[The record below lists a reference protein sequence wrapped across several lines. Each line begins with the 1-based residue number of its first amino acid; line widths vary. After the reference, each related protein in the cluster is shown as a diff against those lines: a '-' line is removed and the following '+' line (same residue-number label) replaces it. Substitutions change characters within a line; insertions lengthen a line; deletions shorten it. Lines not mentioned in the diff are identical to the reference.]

1 MSKPTT
7 AELIKGL
14 RDGWYGQKYLDLAA
28 NKLEEAEAKIT
39 ALEAENKALREALN
53 DLLNDCI
60 NFDGGK
66 LTDCIM
72 TQATKALE
80 YKT

>member
-1 MSKPTT
+1 MKVEFKDKYGYPVECIIGRPITNFIRRLIHT
-7 AELIKGL
+7 KKINVKTNRVVEL
-14 RDGWYGQKYLDLAA
+14 
-28 NKLEEAEAKIT
+28 
-39 ALEAENKALREALN
+39 ENALN

-72 TQATKALE
+72 EHAS
-80 YKT
+80 KTLKKYDA